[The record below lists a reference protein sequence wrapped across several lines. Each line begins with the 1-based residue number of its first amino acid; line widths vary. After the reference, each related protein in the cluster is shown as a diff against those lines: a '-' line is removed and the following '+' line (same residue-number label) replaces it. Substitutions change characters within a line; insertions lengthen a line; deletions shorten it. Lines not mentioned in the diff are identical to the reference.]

1 VLLKNSPEDRFQ
13 TFLEIHSLRI
23 QIDRS
28 LSCFISFYEARASYE
43 EKKKGLK
50 EKEIYCLD
58 FGNKISLVF
67 PPLFFYNN
75 NAVQVSFIFKQ
86 LLVSNS
92 STLDGAK
99 IGIFCTNGI
108 FH

>member
-1 VLLKNSPEDRFQ
+1 VLLKSSPEDRFQ

-43 EKKKGLK
+43 EKKKVLK
-50 EKEIYCLD
+50 EKEIYCFD

-67 PPLFFYNN
+67 LLLFFIIKKLNKHRLFPNN
-75 NAVQVSFIFKQ
+75 SY
-86 LLVSNS
+86 
-92 STLDGAK
+92 STIRPFWMGQR
-99 IGIFCTNGI
+99 
-108 FH
+108 